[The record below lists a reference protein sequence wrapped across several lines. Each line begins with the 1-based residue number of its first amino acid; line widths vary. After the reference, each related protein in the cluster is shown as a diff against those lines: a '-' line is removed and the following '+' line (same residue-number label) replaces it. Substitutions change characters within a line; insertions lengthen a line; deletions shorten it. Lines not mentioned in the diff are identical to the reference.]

1 MSIQLAIRHHTH
13 YQYPQPISL
22 APQTIRLRPAPHAR
36 NPIRGYSLSI
46 YPRDHFI
53 NWQQDPFG
61 NYMARVV
68 FPEKTDHFKVEVEV
82 LVDMITINPFDFFL
96 DEEAES
102 IPFQYSAQLQ
112 KELAPYLETE
122 IAGPGLQK
130 WIDRGREIQPQPS
143 VNFLV
148 QLNQE
153 LCDAIDYTIR
163 MEPGIQTCEETLA
176 KSLGSCRDSAWVMVQ
191 LLRHLG
197 LAARFVSGYLV
208 QLTADEK
215 PLEGPSGPAEDFTD
229 LHAWAEVYLPGA
241 GWIGLDVTS
250 GLFAGEGHIP
260 LAATP
265 DPQSA
270 APISGF
276 TEPTKVDFAFL
287 NEVERIYERPRV
299 SKPYSE
305 DQWQK
310 ILTLG
315 ESVEKRLQEQ
325 DVRLTMGG
333 EPTFVS
339 IDDMESA
346 QWNEKAD
353 GPEKRELAFDL
364 AQKLKSQFAVGGF
377 FHLGQGKWYPGE
389 PIPRWQYALYWRKDG
404 ESIWQDGSLFADPN
418 LDHGHSVADA
428 ERFLQALAAYLGVAS
443 QNVSP
448 AYEDIYYFLWAEGN
462 LPVGQDPLQAN
473 LTDSLERQT
482 MAQILDRGLETPR
495 GFVLPL
501 AFEPLQQD
509 WRSTKWQFR
518 REHLY
523 LLPGNSAMGVRL
535 PLDRLPPLSPDEI
548 ASLPYEPSPLETGA
562 PLAFRE
568 AVITKIQQQAQQT
581 ARANATWVRT
591 ALCAEI
597 RDGSL
602 HLFLP
607 PLPDM
612 QSSLELLTAIE
623 QTASDLQLPVILE
636 GYQPPFD
643 ARIQKLV
650 VAPDPGVIEV
660 NIHPARQWSEI
671 VNNYEH
677 LFEAARLSRLGTE
690 KFMLDGKHTGTGGG
704 NHITLGGEKPLDS
717 PFLRRPDLLRSFVN
731 FWQNHPGLSYLFS
744 SAFVG
749 PTSQAPRVDEG
760 RSEALYELEIAFR
773 ELDRHDDPPPW
784 LVDRLFR
791 NLLIDLTGNTHRA
804 EFCID
809 KLYSPDS
816 QSGRL
821 GILEMRGFDMP
832 PHRQMCLTQI
842 LLIRALTLAFW
853 ERPYRQKLVR
863 WGTELHDRFMIHH
876 YVQQDLED
884 VIHYLQEAGIPFEM
898 DWLAPFC
905 EFRFPILGQLQLEDV
920 HLEIRAGIEA
930 WNVLGEEMS
939 QSGTARFVDSS
950 VERIQIKVS
959 GIKTERYQLLCNQT
973 VVPLSFTGTNGQ
985 YVAGIRYKAWNPPS
999 ALHPTVGVDVPL
1011 VFDLYDSWNERSI

>member
-1 MSIQLAIRHHTH
+1 
-13 YQYPQPISL
+13 
-22 APQTIRLRPAPHAR
+22 
-36 NPIRGYSLSI
+36 
-46 YPRDHFI
+46 
-53 NWQQDPFG
+53 
-61 NYMARVV
+61 
-68 FPEKTDHFKVEVEV
+68 
-82 LVDMITINPFDFFL
+82 
-96 DEEAES
+96 
-102 IPFQYSAQLQ
+102 
-112 KELAPYLETE
+112 
-122 IAGPGLQK
+122 
-130 WIDRGREIQPQPS
+130 
-143 VNFLV
+143 
-148 QLNQE
+148 
-153 LCDAIDYTIR
+153 
-163 MEPGIQTCEETLA
+163 
-176 KSLGSCRDSAWVMVQ
+176 
-191 LLRHLG
+191 
-197 LAARFVSGYLV
+197 
-208 QLTADEK
+208 
-215 PLEGPSGPAEDFTD
+215 
-229 LHAWAEVYLPGA
+229 
-241 GWIGLDVTS
+241 
-250 GLFAGEGHIP
+250 
-260 LAATP
+260 
-265 DPQSA
+265 
-270 APISGF
+270 
-276 TEPTKVDFAFL
+276 
-287 NEVERIYERPRV
+287 
-299 SKPYSE
+299 
-305 DQWQK
+305 
-310 ILTLG
+310 
-315 ESVEKRLQEQ
+315 
-325 DVRLTMGG
+325 
-333 EPTFVS
+333 
-339 IDDMESA
+339 
-346 QWNEKAD
+346 
-353 GPEKRELAFDL
+353 
-364 AQKLKSQFAVGGF
+364 
-377 FHLGQGKWYPGE
+377 
-389 PIPRWQYALYWRKDG
+389 
-404 ESIWQDGSLFADPN
+404 
-418 LDHGHSVADA
+418 
-428 ERFLQALAAYLGVAS
+428 
-443 QNVSP
+443 
-448 AYEDIYYFLWAEGN
+448 
-462 LPVGQDPLQAN
+462 
-473 LTDSLERQT
+473 
-482 MAQILDRGLETPR
+482 PR

-501 AFEPLQQD
+501 AFDPLQQD

-842 LLIRALTLAFW
+842 LLIRTLTLAFW

-905 EFRFPILGQLQLEDV
+905 E
-920 HLEIRAGIEA
+920 
-930 WNVLGEEMS
+930 
-939 QSGTARFVDSS
+939 
-950 VERIQIKVS
+950 
-959 GIKTERYQLLCNQT
+959 
-973 VVPLSFTGTNGQ
+973 
-985 YVAGIRYKAWNPPS
+985 
-999 ALHPTVGVDVPL
+999 
-1011 VFDLYDSWNERSI
+1011 